1 MLIIIGSGN
10 FSNARSKI
18 TCRNKYKK
26 LHEHKMLIRARL
38 SLVEMSRLVRK
49 KAMFISKN
57 SMYYWNKPPPIFVN
71 LKKINIKTSH
81 DNIKSLFV
89 KRLFFQFKQ
98 GDEDE
103 ET

>member
-26 LHEHKMLIRARL
+26 LHEHKLLIRAR
-38 SLVEMSRLVRK
+38 SLVVEMSRLVRK

-57 SMYYWNKPPPIFVN
+57 SMYFWNKPPPSFCKFN
-71 LKKINIKTSH
+71 KIKFKLIMIIK
-81 DNIKSLFV
+81 ILF
-89 KRLFFQFKQ
+89 L
-98 GDEDE
+98 
-103 ET
+103 